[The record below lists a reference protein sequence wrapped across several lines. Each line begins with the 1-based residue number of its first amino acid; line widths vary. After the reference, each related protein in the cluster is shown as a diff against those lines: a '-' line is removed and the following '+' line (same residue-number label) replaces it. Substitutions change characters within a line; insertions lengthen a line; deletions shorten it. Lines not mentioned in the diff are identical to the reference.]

1 VQLPL
6 FTRPIGQATFDPE
19 FGAIERSELGLGA
32 WIDRV
37 PKWLANDE
45 ALFAQL
51 ERELDWRSE
60 RRAMYTRVVEVPRL
74 RAIVPKL
81 GVVEDMRVALSRRYG
96 EEFVSVSAAL
106 YRDGRDSVAFHGD
119 TTARDMIEATVA
131 TVSLGG
137 ARKFLVKPTE
147 GGASRSVQLG
157 GGDLVVMG
165 GTCQRTHRH
174 AIPKVA
180 HAEPR
185 IALMFR
191 PSWHLSPAVD
201 ARRAAR

>member
-6 FTRPIGQATFDPE
+6 FASSIGQATFDPE
-19 FGAIERSELGLGA
+19 FRAMSRSDLGLGA
-32 WIDRV
+32 WIDRAPNWV
-37 PKWLANDE
+37 ANDA

-51 ERELDWRSE
+51 QRELDWRSE
-60 RRAMYTRVVEVPRL
+60 TRPMYTRVVAVPRL
-74 RAIVPKL
+74 LASVEPRGVIEAI
-81 GVVEDMRVALSRRYG
+81 RIALSRRYS
-96 EEFVSVSAAL
+96 EDFVRVSAAL

-119 TTARDMIEATVA
+119 TTARDMNEAIVA

-137 ARKFLVKPTE
+137 ARKFLIKPTA
-147 GGASRSVQLG
+147 GGGSRAFQLG

-180 HAEPR
+180 TAEPR
-185 IALMFR
+185 IAVMFR
-191 PSWHLSPAVD
+191 PSWKAP
-201 ARRAAR
+201 

>member
-6 FTRPIGQATFDPE
+6 FASSIGQATFDPE
-19 FGAIERSELGLGA
+19 FRAMSRSDLGLGA
-32 WIDRV
+32 WIDRAPNWV
-37 PKWLANDE
+37 ANDV

-51 ERELDWRSE
+51 QRELEWRSE
-60 RRAMYTRVVEVPRL
+60 TRPMYTRVVAVPRL
-74 RAIVPKL
+74 LASVEPRGVIEAI
-81 GVVEDMRVALSRRYG
+81 RIALSRRYG
-96 EEFVSVSAAL
+96 EDFVRVSAAL

-119 TTARDMIEATVA
+119 TTARDMNEAIVA

-137 ARKFLVKPTE
+137 ARKFLIKPTA
-147 GGASRSVQLG
+147 GGGSRAFQLG

-180 HAEPR
+180 AAEPR
-185 IALMFR
+185 IAVMFR
-191 PSWHLSPAVD
+191 PSWKAP
-201 ARRAAR
+201 

>member
-6 FTRPIGQATFDPE
+6 FASSIGQATFDPE
-19 FGAIERSELGLGA
+19 FRAIERNTLSHGA
-32 WIDRV
+32 WIDHA
-37 PKWLANDE
+37 PTWIDNDA

-51 ERELDWRSE
+51 ERELEWRSE
-60 RRAMYTRVVEVPRL
+60 TRPMYTRVVAVPRL
-74 RAIVPKL
+74 LARVEPR
-81 GVVEDMRVALSRRYG
+81 GVIEAMRIALSQRYG
-96 EEFVSVSAAL
+96 EDFVRVNAAL

-119 TTARDMIEATVA
+119 TTARDMLEATVA

-147 GGASRSVQLG
+147 GGASTAFQLG

-165 GTCQRTHRH
+165 GTAQRTYRH

-180 HAEPR
+180 RAEPR
-185 IALMFR
+185 IAVMFR
-191 PSWHLSPAVD
+191 PAWKAP
-201 ARRAAR
+201 